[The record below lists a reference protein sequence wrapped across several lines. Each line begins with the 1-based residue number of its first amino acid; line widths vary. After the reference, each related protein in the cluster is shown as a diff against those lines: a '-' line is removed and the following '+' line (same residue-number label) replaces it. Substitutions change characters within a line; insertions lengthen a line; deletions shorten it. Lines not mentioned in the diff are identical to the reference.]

1 MWSPSDQMMELTLDI
16 SRFISRLQQGQLIRP
31 QPHWNGCI
39 KKIYKL
45 HKQMW
50 RQVQKLSN
58 NFEGKCWF
66 TWTVEELGQ
75 FKSLRWKSFIP
86 SLPSSSSLENIRSI
100 SWEKKFSVTFN
111 LSNLTLYLIKFYSI
125 NVFKVLTNPEDLDI
139 SKWRKVRK

>member
-50 RQVQKLSN
+50 RQVLIYLNSWRVGTVQVIEVKVIHSVTSFLIFS
-58 NFEGKCWF
+58 GKY
-66 TWTVEELGQ
+66 
-75 FKSLRWKSFIP
+75 SLDFLR
-86 SLPSSSSLENIRSI
+86 
-100 SWEKKFSVTFN
+100 KKFSVTFN

-125 NVFKVLTNPEDLDI
+125 NAFKVLTNPEDLDI